1 VARHFHI
8 AIVGTVG
15 SPKLKVGE
23 DFANERER
31 LFGSGAWGRMA
42 ATVWILTPAGKDAA
56 RVNLS
61 MLGRHSKRQT
71 AVLEWQQG
79 KLVEL
84 AEQQLQREGDTTM
97 VEWILEQQQFTRA
110 QLRKQFGL
118 SGSTVN
124 RKLEGWNSQRL
135 SSGTRRTPRGA
146 PGTTRRDGGTT
157 VSFWTC
163 PKSVLSSGL
172 STAGFCP
179 KRCPIGQS
187 KTPFYKTK
195 SFACNV
201 MHHSP
206 YGREE
211 FVSFVHCGQLDS
223 YSSV

>member
-1 VARHFHI
+1 
-8 AIVGTVG
+8 
-15 SPKLKVGE
+15 
-23 DFANERER
+23 
-31 LFGSGAWGRMA
+31 
-42 ATVWILTPAGKDAA
+42 
-56 RVNLS
+56 
-61 MLGRHSKRQT
+61 
-71 AVLEWQQG
+71 
-79 KLVEL
+79 
-84 AEQQLQREGDTTM
+84 M

-195 SFACNV
+195 SFARNV

-223 YSSV
+223 YFSVWLGGACGLSHHRCPNQAISRQRASKMSRAVLIWDD

>member
-71 AVLEWQQG
+71 AVLELQQG

-135 SSGTRRTPRGA
+135 SSGTRRTPKNSIRCAGKNLA
-146 PGTTRRDGGTT
+146 GWRNNCE
-157 VSFWTC
+157 FWTVQNC
-163 PKSVLSSGL
+163 PVQRFVQCWILS
-172 STAGFCP
+172 
-179 KRCPIGQS
+179 K
-187 KTPFYKTK
+187 K
-195 SFACNV
+195 
-201 MHHSP
+201 
-206 YGREE
+206 
-211 FVSFVHCGQLDS
+211 VSNWTVQNAILQD
-223 YSSV
+223 